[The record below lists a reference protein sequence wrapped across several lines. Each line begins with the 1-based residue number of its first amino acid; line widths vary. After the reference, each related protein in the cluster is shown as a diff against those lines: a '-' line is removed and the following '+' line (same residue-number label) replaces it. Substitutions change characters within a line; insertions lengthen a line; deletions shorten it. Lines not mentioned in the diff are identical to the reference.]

1 MKMMISQPMR
11 GKTIKQ
17 VKSEREKLVKK
28 FQNEGFEVIDTVF
41 GNPLEPDEN
50 EAIFWLAESIK
61 CIGKTDILYFMSG
74 WEYSRGCKIEHE
86 VAVQYG
92 KKILYENQLKMN

>member
-1 MKMMISQPMR
+1 MSTKVMISQPMR
-11 GKTIKQ
+11 NKTIEQ
-17 VKSEREKLVKK
+17 VRNERENVVKMFK
-28 FQNEGFEVIDTVF
+28 ERGYDVIDTVF

-50 EAIFWLAESIK
+50 EAICNLAESIK
-61 CIGKTDILYFMSG
+61 FIAKANIIYFMKG

-92 KKILYENQLKMN
+92 KKILYE